1 MCRLLI
7 FGGTTEGRQLAQFCA
22 DHRISAWVSVASQ
35 YGCDLLPSSEYLHI
49 LVNRMDW
56 QEMAEFMR
64 DKQVRLVVDA
74 THPYAKEVTGNIKR
88 ACMEEQ
94 IPLLRCLRDAETESA
109 EEEGVFYV
117 PQQRRRYRCWSV
129 RRAMYL

>member
-7 FGGTTEGRQLAQFCA
+7 VGGTTEGRQLAQFCA

-94 IPLLRCLRDAETESA
+94 RLRAQRRKGCTM
-109 EEEGVFYV
+109 Y

>member
-1 MCRLLI
+1 MCKLLI

-35 YGCDLLPSSEYLHI
+35 SGCDLLPSSEYLRI

-74 THPYAKEVTGNIKR
+74 THPYAVAVKIGR
-88 ACMEEQ
+88 ASCRE
-94 IPLLRCLRDAETESA
+94 R
-109 EEEGVFYV
+109 V
-117 PQQRRRYRCWSV
+117 
-129 RRAMYL
+129 